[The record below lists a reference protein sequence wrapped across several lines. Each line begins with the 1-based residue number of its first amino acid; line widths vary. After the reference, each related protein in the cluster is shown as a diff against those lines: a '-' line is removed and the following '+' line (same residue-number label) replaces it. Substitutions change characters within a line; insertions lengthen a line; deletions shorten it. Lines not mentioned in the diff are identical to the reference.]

1 MAFLNAL
8 FTAVLDNN
16 LVFAQMIGMVA
27 AIAAACRPQGA
38 FRLAGTLGLVAFV
51 AAAVGW
57 PLYSGLLL
65 PWGISYLAPVAYM
78 LVGAATA
85 YVAAT
90 VSGRGEPGH
99 TRNRLLAESA
109 LAGVCAVSVGAPLM
123 NEAALATASARK
135 GLPLDAALG
144 TAVGAGF
151 GVFLA
156 VVLFVFARSRVDD
169 RLVPKAMRGLPISIV
184 TASLMALAFTGVA
197 GVAAG
202 LFA

>member
-65 PWGISYLAPVAYM
+65 PWGISYPVF
-78 LVGAATA
+78 
-85 YVAAT
+85 
-90 VSGRGEPGH
+90 S
-99 TRNRLLAESA
+99 LLAADSA
-109 LAGVCAVSVGAPLM
+109 PSS
-123 NEAALATASARK
+123 ATPGT

>member
-123 NEAALATASARK
+123 NEAALAAGRVSRSMPRSEPLGARASACSSRSSCSCS
-135 GLPLDAALG
+135 PAPVWTTAWCPRRCAAC
-144 TAVGAGF
+144 
-151 GVFLA
+151 
-156 VVLFVFARSRVDD
+156 RS
-169 RLVPKAMRGLPISIV
+169 PS
-184 TASLMALAFTGVA
+184 
-197 GVAAG
+197 
-202 LFA
+202 